1 MEGFSVSEFLSFFTE
16 ENMVRLLEE
25 FRSLGPLPGIF
36 LTFMKSFIPPLPT
49 LLIVGANGLV
59 YGWLGFFYSWIGLVG
74 GSFFTFMII
83 RKLAGTPWAKRWADR
98 PKVQKSL
105 IWIRRNAFSYV
116 FLLGMFPMG
125 PFVLV
130 NMAAGI
136 AQMRPRSFLL
146 AAALGKGIMVFYV
159 TYIGTNLR
167 AILEYPVILLG
178 ILIFIGCTIWISR
191 RLERYYTNP
200 SEVEEA

>member
-16 ENMVRLLEE
+16 ENIIMLLER
-25 FRSLGPLPGIF
+25 FRDLGPFPGIF

-74 GSFFTFMII
+74 GSFFTFIVI
-83 RKLAGTPWAKRWADR
+83 RKLAGTSWARRWAER

-125 PFVLV
+125 PYVLV

-146 AAALGKGIMVFYV
+146 AAALGKGIMVLYV
-159 TYIGTNLR
+159 TYIGTNLG
-167 AILEYPVILLG
+167 AILEHPTILVG
-178 ILIFIGCTIWISR
+178 ILIFIGCTIWISKKI
-191 RLERYYTNP
+191 EGYYTR
-200 SEVEEA
+200 SADIQ

>member
-1 MEGFSVSEFLSFFTE
+1 MEALSVSEFLSYFTE
-16 ENMVRLLEE
+16 ENIVRLLEK
-25 FRSLGPLPGIF
+25 FRAFGPLPGIL

-49 LLIVGANGLV
+49 LFIVGANGLV
-59 YGWLGFFYSWIGLVG
+59 YGWAGFLYSWIGLVG
-74 GSFFTFMII
+74 GSFFTFMVI
-83 RKLAGTPWAKRWADR
+83 RKLAGTKWVSRWAEK

-146 AAALGKGIMVFYV
+146 AATLGKGIMVFYV
-159 TYIGTNLR
+159 TFIGTNLG
-167 AILEYPVILLG
+167 AIMEQPVILAG
-178 ILIFIGCTIWISR
+178 IVLFIGCTIWISR
-191 RLERYYTNP
+191 KIERYYTSP
-200 SEVEEA
+200 SDVK